1 MRLMLGTAVAAAA
14 LLSASPALAEP
25 CTGTEGALPYTT
37 TPMYVD
43 CEQYDAI
50 NGGNDAAVAAY
61 NVGFDAVGYAGPDL
75 TWAQLEP
82 TTDFFAIINGDQIVF
97 DNALLGVQF
106 IAVHFGSAGGEGG
119 AFNDTL
125 FFQFN
130 FLVPT
135 TMVDLNRMGYSNA
148 IGVLSAP
155 PPVPEPATWAMMLMG
170 FGAAGYA
177 VRRRRRTTALAQL
190 A

>member
-1 MRLMLGTAVAAAA
+1 MRLKLGMAVAAAA
-14 LLSASPALAEP
+14 LISSSPAFAEA
-25 CTGTEGALPYTT
+25 CTGTAGSLPYQT
-37 TPMYVD
+37 TPEYVD

-82 TTDFFAIINGDQIVF
+82 TKDFFAIINGDQIVF
-97 DNALLGVQF
+97 DNALLGQQF
-106 IAVHFGSAGGEGG
+106 FAVHFGSAGGEQGD
-119 AFNDTL
+119 FNDTL

-130 FLVPT
+130 FLAPT
-135 TMVDLNRMGYSNA
+135 TMVDLNRMGFSNA
-148 IGVLSAP
+148 IGVLSVP
-155 PPVPEPATWAMMLMG
+155 PPVPEPTTWAMTLMG

-177 VRRRRRTTALAQL
+177 MRRRRRATALAQL